1 MADFRRI
8 GRHQLL
14 NVDLVVQLRV
24 KKQGLAAWVP
34 QAQLITGEWVDVAP
48 PCDTAHA
55 AEAHFQLFTSDV
67 DIVPV

>member
-1 MADFRRI
+1 MADFRRT

-14 NVDLVVQLRV
+14 NVDLVLQLRV

-34 QAQLITGEWVDVAP
+34 QAQLVTGEWIDLAS

-55 AEAHFQLFTSDV
+55 AEAHFRPLTGEADFVSA
-67 DIVPV
+67 